1 VAASLWQAL
10 DETALFLEDCLGE
23 LMLRDTESLLEQ
35 HCAQVSNQQV
45 CGQVLR
51 MVGEICLSFFFCE
64 VRKEAGIF
72 RKKRAPEERASR

>member
-1 VAASLWQAL
+1 
-10 DETALFLEDCLGE
+10 
-23 LMLRDTESLLEQ
+23 
-35 HCAQVSNQQV
+35 
-45 CGQVLR
+45 